1 MCWEIYA
8 HLFAIIGGNRMDV
21 TILSNSLAG
30 IFLTKLRDKTTSTVE
45 FRQALKSLTTILFIS
60 SSEKLPVGTI
70 EVETPLER
78 TIGVGQSNEIILVPI
93 IRAGISMVE
102 PILDIFP
109 SAKVMYIGA
118 QRNETTLEIEP
129 YYSSLNDSISDE
141 IVYLLDPMLATGG
154 TLEYSINELSKLNP
168 SEINILTIIC
178 APEGVERVSDVV
190 DNLNIPVKL
199 WTASI
204 DRQLNERGFILPGL
218 GDAGDRI
225 CGV

>member
-1 MCWEIYA
+1 
-8 HLFAIIGGNRMDV
+8 MDV